1 MRLSVVMPSHNRL
14 HLLKDAIETLRRQSV
29 DDWHLAVF
37 DNASTDPIREHV
49 ESLGDARIRYDRSD
63 RFLPVTDSWNRAIS
77 LADGDYV
84 VLLGDDDGLLP
95 DAIRKLE
102 EIVNRFENPDL
113 VYGDIYQFWHPGVA
127 PWRRAAHVVDVH
139 HGFFLIGKTAPF
151 VLSWDEM
158 RHAVTSSLD
167 LRINFSFNSQ
177 AFFYSRDFL
186 SRLASRGPIYRSPF
200 PDYYIA
206 NVALARSRATIVT
219 PAPLAFAGVSK
230 ASYGYTMYNNEQEKG
245 DRLLNIEHSSD
256 PVYRDIEKDLLP
268 GPTYNTNFVLA
279 MEHAAREVHE
289 IIVHP
294 VAMRRYR
301 KLQIFAALRDRL
313 SGKRGGAWPDI
324 KARMT
329 LSEQYWAWKVTA
341 ALTTAR
347 FLPSSKMAAQKYQDE
362 FTSVTGFPP
371 KPEVSRDLDCLN
383 AIDVYDA
390 FASGDLP

>member
-1 MRLSVVMPSHNRL
+1 MRLSIVMPSHNRL
-14 HLLKDAIETLRRQSV
+14 HLLKDAIETVRRQSV
-29 DDWHLAVF
+29 DDWRLAVF
-37 DNASTDPIREHV
+37 DNASTDPIREHIR
-49 ESLGDARIRYDRSD
+49 SLEDPRIRYDRSD
-63 RFLPVTDSWNRAIS
+63 KFLPVTDSWNRAMS

-95 DAIRKLE
+95 NAIRKLA
-102 EIVNRFENPDL
+102 EIVHRYENPDV

-151 VLSWDEM
+151 VLSRDEM
-158 RHAVTSSLD
+158 RHAVTGSLD

-186 SRLASRGPIYRSPF
+186 FRLANRGPIYRSPF

-206 NVALARSRATIVT
+206 NVAFAHSRTTVVT

-230 ASYGYTMYNNEQEKG
+230 ASYGYTMYNNQQEKG

-256 PVYRDIEKDLLP
+256 PVYRDIEKYLLP

-279 MEHAAREVHE
+279 MEHVAREIHE
-289 IIVHP
+289 VVVHP
-294 VAMRRYR
+294 VAMARYR
-301 KLQIFAALRDRL
+301 KLQIFAALRNRL
-313 SGKRGGAWPDI
+313 SGKSGGAWSDI

-329 LSEQYWAWKVTA
+329 VAEQYWAWKVMATLTA
-341 ALTTAR
+341 AKV
-347 FLPSSKMAAQKYQDE
+347 FPSAKMLAHQYQDE

-371 KPEVSRDLDCLN
+371 KPEISPDLDCLN
-383 AIDVYDA
+383 AVDVYNA
-390 FASGDLP
+390 FAAGYLP